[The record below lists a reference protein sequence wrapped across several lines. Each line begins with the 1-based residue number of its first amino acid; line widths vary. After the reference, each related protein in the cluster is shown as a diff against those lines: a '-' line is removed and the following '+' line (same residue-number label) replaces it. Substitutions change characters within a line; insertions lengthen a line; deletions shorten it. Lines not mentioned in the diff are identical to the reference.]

1 MKLNSIRFK
10 TSVLYTSILL
20 IIMLV
25 FSAILFFEVRSL
37 LYRDIDNDLKIKA
50 QEISVILN
58 AYENIAVRTLNLS
71 SPAVDYLFSEYF
83 LHRAKAVIDEI
94 WRSQSKALNL
104 VNDYIDVLNYQG
116 NSIMLSGNIN
126 EELESLFKGKMMFS
140 LQNEYFKDIK
150 DDKYCFRVINH
161 PFRYRNNVHLIIQVG
176 TPLKN
181 VNNVL
186 LKTLLVIVI
195 TIIIILLLTSFMGNY
210 LARRVLEPVMIVS
223 KQADNISH
231 KDLSQRIS
239 VLPAD
244 AEIKQ
249 LIISFNSMIG
259 RLDNSF
265 KLMSEF
271 SSNVAHEIKTPLAI
285 MKGELELALSHDRNS
300 KEYKRVM
307 VSILEEADRM
317 KRIIN
322 DLLLLSKYE
331 YDYSIYKYERMEICG
346 FMNEIIEESR
356 VLVIPKKI
364 SLAFDYNKENIFMN
378 GDPMHLRRLFFNLI
392 SNAIKYTASE
402 GRINIAMKTEG
413 LKVYVAITDNGEG
426 ITEENQTK
434 IFTKF
439 FRVRRESQSFETGTG
454 LGLYIAMTIAK
465 AHQGNIEVKS
475 ELSKGSTFTVVLPL
489 IS

>member
-1 MKLNSIRFK
+1 MKFNSIRFK

-25 FSAILFFEVRSL
+25 FSAILFFEVRTL
-37 LYRDIDNDLKIKA
+37 LYRDIDNDLRIKA

-58 AYENIAVRTLNLS
+58 AYEDIAVRTLNLS

-126 EELESLFKGKMMFS
+126 EELEGLFKGKMMFS

-150 DDKYCFRVINH
+150 DDKYRFRVINY

-186 LKTLLVIVI
+186 LKTLFVIVI

-210 LARRVLEPVMIVS
+210 LAHRVLEPVMVVS
-223 KQADNISH
+223 KQADNISL
-231 KDLSQRIS
+231 KDLSQRII
-239 VLPAD
+239 VFQAD
-244 AEIKQ
+244 TEIKQ
-249 LIISFNSMIG
+249 LISSFNSMII

-285 MKGELELALSHDRNS
+285 MKGELELALAHDRNS
-300 KEYKRVM
+300 REYKRVM
-307 VSILEEADRM
+307 ESILEEADRM
-317 KRIIN
+317 RRIIN
-322 DLLLLSKYE
+322 DLLLLSKYD
-331 YDYSIYKYERMEICG
+331 YDYNIYKYERMEASG
-346 FMNEIIEESR
+346 FINELVEESR
-356 VLVIPKKI
+356 ILAMPKKI
-364 SLAFDYNKENIFMN
+364 SLTFEHTENSIFIN
-378 GDPMHLRRLFFNLI
+378 GDAMHLRRLFLNLI
-392 SNAIKYTASE
+392 INAIKYTAVE

-413 LKVYVAITDNGEG
+413 MKVFVAIMDNGEG
-426 ITEENQTK
+426 ISEENQAK

-439 FRVRRESQSFETGTG
+439 FRVRRESQSYETGTG
-454 LGLYIAMTIAK
+454 LGLYIAMTIAR
-465 AHQGNIEVKS
+465 AHQGSIEVKS
-475 ELSKGSTFTVVLPL
+475 ESNQGSTFTVSLPVG
-489 IS
+489 